1 MTSGLLILNCSKNQ
15 YWSREFIGSFCW
27 FLSKVKVPLSL
38 VAAAAKSLQSC
49 LTLCDPIDGSLPGSP
64 VPGILQATTLEWVA
78 VSFSNAWKWKVKV
91 KSQHLQFP
99 IWVAWHLPLSSCAP
113 SRQWRSVSAI
123 SVTIL
128 NSSTFSAHLGFQMVL
143 LWFLVPAP
151 TAFSLLGLKSSC
163 TYTKNSHYQ
172 RFLIYGFA

>member
-27 FLSKVKVPLSL
+27 FLSKVKIPLS
-38 VAAAAKSLQSC
+38 VVAAAAAAKSLR
-49 LTLCDPIDGSLPGSP
+49 LYPTLCDPI
-64 VPGILQATTLEWVA
+64 PGILQARTLEWVA
-78 VSFSNAWKWKVKV
+78 ISFSNAWKWKVKV

-113 SRQWRSVSAI
+113 SRQWGSVPAI

-128 NSSTFSAHLGFQMVL
+128 NSSTLNAHLGFQMVF

-151 TAFSLLGLKSSC
+151 TAFSLLGLRSSC

-172 RFLIYGFA
+172 WFLS